1 MIKNTRE
8 QLILQSLSPNL
19 LRKYIVFDDV
29 NSLHLTKKDRNRS
42 IEEMDIHIENVRKNG
57 DNIIG
62 YPLLKKNLE
71 NSTDKNIHILSGY
84 DKKYGFDLYLDESK
98 SRVIGIAII
107 KLRTKSEEEIKWER
121 EKLGIKHP

>member
-107 KLRTKSEEEIKWER
+107 KLRTKSEEELKWER

>member
-29 NSLHLTKKDRNRS
+29 NSLHLTKKNRNRS

-107 KLRTKSEEEIKWER
+107 KLRTKSEEELKWER

>member
-8 QLILQSLSPNL
+8 QLILHSLSPDL
-19 LRKYIVFDDV
+19 LRQYITFNDV
-29 NSLHLTKKDRNRS
+29 NSLHLIKKDRNRS

-71 NSTDKNIHILSGY
+71 DSMDKNIYILSGY
-84 DKKYGFDLYLDESK
+84 DKKYGFDLYLNESK
-98 SRVIGIAII
+98 SQVIGFAII
-107 KLRTKSEEEIKWER
+107 KLRTKSEEELKWER

>member
-1 MIKNTRE
+1 MTKNTRE